1 MRLAHSDFHFV
12 MELDEVKP
20 AVLVIERS
28 ELFRKYVDEIRG
40 QCEGEKGG
48 FVLSMNWEPI
58 EFPKKAIM
66 ITDLFH
72 LDLNGKKQLTALHK
86 KLNMLALSSEFLLE
100 TTRIKQAI
108 STWLLFLEEEIPF
121 PIAHEEDFS
130 VIDLIK
136 ASAVR
141 FENTCASLPK
151 QLETYAKICAEF
163 LGINLLV
170 CVGLHDMLTTEE
182 LELFYMGC
190 SYEKIMVF
198 DIERHDPEILLPVE
212 TRHLIDKDLCEI

>member
-28 ELFRKYVDEIRG
+28 ELFRKYVGEIRG

-48 FVLSMNWEPI
+48 FVLSMNREPI

-100 TTRIKQAI
+100 TT
-108 STWLLFLEEEIPF
+108 
-121 PIAHEEDFS
+121 
-130 VIDLIK
+130 
-136 ASAVR
+136 
-141 FENTCASLPK
+141 
-151 QLETYAKICAEF
+151 
-163 LGINLLV
+163 
-170 CVGLHDMLTTEE
+170 
-182 LELFYMGC
+182 
-190 SYEKIMVF
+190 
-198 DIERHDPEILLPVE
+198 
-212 TRHLIDKDLCEI
+212 